1 MSCCNLSKP
10 HWLIPTLV
18 VSFCLGVLGLG
29 TYSSL
34 VADEKK
40 EESSMLRHV
49 VLFKFKET
57 STPADIEKILAEFA
71 TLPKKI
77 PQIVSFE
84 WGTNNS
90 PEGLADGFTHCF
102 LITFRSEKDR
112 DDYLPHVAH
121 KAFVDVVKPHLDK
134 VLVVDYWAK

>member
-1 MSCCNLSKP
+1 MSCCNLTKAGWIFP
-10 HWLIPTLV
+10 LV
-18 VSFCLGVLGLG
+18 VVGLCLGIVG
-29 TYSSL
+29 TVIRQGS

-40 EESSMLRHV
+40 AVAPMLRHV
-49 VLFKFKET
+49 VLFKFKD
-57 STPADIEKILAEFA
+57 SSSPADIEKILAEFA

-77 PQIVSFE
+77 PQIAAFE

-102 LITFRSEKDR
+102 FISFASEKDR

-134 VLVVDYWAK
+134 VLVVDYWVK